1 MRKAGYR
8 IEGGEGGDG
17 DQVTLRPDMA
27 NHDKYALR
35 PICGASV
42 CVCVCVC
49 VCDTSLAR
57 RRYAME
63 MEWDALK
70 IGKGG
75 KRTGGPMGD
84 RRSVRQR
91 RRDDMDD

>member
-49 VCDTSLAR
+49 V
-57 RRYAME
+57 
-63 MEWDALK
+63 
-70 IGKGG
+70 
-75 KRTGGPMGD
+75 
-84 RRSVRQR
+84 
-91 RRDDMDD
+91 